1 MYENRTLV
9 RGDNLEEMRKFPDD
23 CIDLIATDPP
33 FNSKR
38 DYFVPYRD
46 EHGQEPDTLIRA
58 AFTDPWTWGEAA
70 EDAYQHLLVEEG
82 GQIGDTV
89 QGLRQFLN
97 ETPMMAYLVM
107 MAIRIVEMHRILKST
122 GSLYLHCDSASSHY
136 LKIVLDAIFG
146 ASNFRNEIVWKRTSV
161 YNDGFSTG
169 RVNDINLSCFRRVH
183 DIILFYSKNPQPLW
197 NPIYTEH
204 DPEYVK
210 EFYRHEDERGPYRFD
225 NLIGHGIRQGES
237 GQPWQGVDPTGVGR
251 CWSVPN
257 KDTWPEGVQPPE
269 NYENLSVQE
278 KLDALDANGLIYWP
292 PNGNIPRFKRY
303 LSMSKGRRV
312 HDVIADINP
321 LSGQS
326 KERTGYPT
334 QKPIELYKRIVA
346 ASSNEGDLVLD
357 PFCGCGTTLM
367 ASEELN
373 RHWIGIDLTYLAT
386 GTVRLQ
392 IERLF
397 PQLRNEITITG
408 TPENAEQALELART
422 NPHGFEE
429 WCATH
434 VLHFR
439 PDARRDGVGGI
450 DGTFK
455 FPLGRVQGR
464 QTYGRAV
471 AQVKGGNYTLEHI
484 RDFRTAMQGAD
495 LGVFVVTS
503 PPSQGMETEASRTGT
518 YNHPSYEFSCPK
530 LQIYQIQDYFR
541 NILPNLPLAEREVL

>member
-1 MYENRTLV
+1 MYDNRTLV
-9 RGDNLEEMRKFPDD
+9 RGDNLEEMRRFPDE

-58 AFTDPWTWGEAA
+58 FTDTWTWGEAA
-70 EDAYQHLLVEEG
+70 EEAYGELIVEVG
-82 GQIGDTV
+82 GQIGDTI

-97 ETPMMAYLVM
+97 QTPMMAYLVM
-107 MAIRIVEMHRILKST
+107 MAIRIVEMNRILKPT
-122 GSLYLHCDSASSHY
+122 GSFYLHCDSASSHY
-136 LKIVLDAIFG
+136 LKIVLDAVFG
-146 ASNFRNEIVWKRTSV
+146 ASNFRNEIVWQRTSAH
-161 YNDGFSTG
+161 NDGNRFG
-169 RVNDINLSCFRRVH
+169 RVH
-183 DIILFYSKNPQPLW
+183 DIILSYSKSSQPLW
-197 NPIYTEH
+197 NPVYTEH

-210 EFYRHEDERGPYRFD
+210 KFYRHEDERGRYQVD
-225 NLIGHGIRQGES
+225 NLTGAGTTQGES
-237 GQPWQGVDPTGVGR
+237 GQSWRGVDPTAVSR
-251 CWSVPN
+251 HWAIPHRNS
-257 KDTWPEGVQPPE
+257 WPEGVEPPE
-269 NYENLSVQE
+269 NYESLSVHE
-278 KLDALDANGLIYWP
+278 KLDVLDANGLIYWP
-292 PNGNIPRFKRY
+292 PTGRVPRFKRY
-303 LSMSKGRRV
+303 LSTSKGRRV
-312 HDVIADINP
+312 HDVITDINP

-346 ASSNEGDLVLD
+346 ASSNEGDLILD

-367 ASEELN
+367 ASEALN

-386 GTVRLQ
+386 GAVRLQ

-422 NPHGFEE
+422 NPYGFEE

-439 PDARRDGVGGI
+439 PNARRGGDGGI
-450 DGTFK
+450 DGTFR
-455 FPLGRVQGR
+455 FPIGRIQGR
-464 QTYGRAV
+464 QAYGKAV
-471 AQVKGGNYTLEHI
+471 AQVKGGNYTLGHI
-484 RDFRTAMQGAD
+484 RDFRTAMQNEEAD

-503 PPSQGMETEASRTGT
+503 PPSRGMETEASRSGT

-541 NILPNLPLAEREVL
+541 NILPKLPLAEREVL

>member
-1 MYENRTLV
+1 MYDNRTLV
-9 RGDNLEEMRKFPDD
+9 RGDNLEEMRRFPDE

-58 AFTDPWTWGEAA
+58 FTDTWTWGESA
-70 EDAYQHLLVEEG
+70 EDAYGELIVEVG
-82 GQIGDTV
+82 GQIGDTI

-97 ETPMMAYLVM
+97 QTPMMAYLVM
-107 MAIRIVEMHRILKST
+107 MAIRIVEMHRILKPT

-136 LKIVLDAIFG
+136 LKIVLDAVFG
-146 ASNFRNEIVWKRTSV
+146 ASNFRNEIVWQRTSAH
-161 YNDGFSTG
+161 NDGNRFG
-169 RVNDINLSCFRRVH
+169 RVH
-183 DIILFYSKNPQPLW
+183 DIILSYSKSSQPLW
-197 NPIYTEH
+197 NPVYTEH

-210 EFYRHEDERGPYRFD
+210 KFYRHEDERGRYQVD
-225 NLIGHGIRQGES
+225 NLTGAGTTQGES
-237 GQPWQGVDPTGVGR
+237 GQSWRGVDPTAVSR
-251 CWSVPN
+251 HWAIPHRNS
-257 KDTWPEGVQPPE
+257 WPEGVEPPE
-269 NYENLSVQE
+269 NYESLSVHE
-278 KLDALDANGLIYWP
+278 KLDVLDANGLIYWP
-292 PNGNIPRFKRY
+292 PTGRVPRFKRY
-303 LSMSKGRRV
+303 LSTSKGRRV
-312 HDVIADINP
+312 HDVITDINP

-367 ASEELN
+367 ASETLG
-373 RHWIGIDLTYLAT
+373 RQWIGIDLTYLAT
-386 GTVRLQ
+386 GAVRLQ

-408 TPENAEQALELART
+408 TPENVEQALELART

-439 PDARRDGVGGI
+439 PNARRGGDGGI
-450 DGTFK
+450 DGTFR
-455 FPLGRVQGR
+455 FPIGRIQGR
-464 QTYGRAV
+464 QAYGKAV
-471 AQVKGGNYTLEHI
+471 AQVKGGNYTLGYI
-484 RDFRTAMQGAD
+484 RDFRTAMQNEEAD

-503 PPSQGMETEASRTGT
+503 PPSRGMETEASRTGT
-518 YNHPSYEFSCPK
+518 YNHPSYEFSVPK

-541 NILPNLPLAEREVL
+541 NVLPKLPLAEREVL

>member
-1 MYENRTLV
+1 MYDNRTLV

-33 FNSKR
+33 FNSQR
-38 DYFVPYRD
+38 NYFVPYRD

-58 AFTDPWTWGEAA
+58 FTDTWTWGETA
-70 EDAYQHLLVEEG
+70 EDAYGALIVEVG
-82 GQIGDTV
+82 GQIGDTI
-89 QGLRQFLN
+89 QGMRQFLN

-107 MAIRIVEMHRILKST
+107 MAIRIVEMQRILKPT

-136 LKIVLDAIFG
+136 LKIVLDAVFG
-146 ASNFRNEIVWKRTSV
+146 ANKFRNEIVWQRTSAH
-161 YNDGFSTG
+161 NDGNRFG
-169 RVNDINLSCFRRVH
+169 RVH
-183 DIILFYSKNPQPLW
+183 DIILFYSKSSQPLW
-197 NPIYTEH
+197 NPVYTEH

-210 EFYRHEDERGPYRFD
+210 KSYRHEDERGRYR
-225 NLIGHGIRQGES
+225 IGDLTGPGMRQGES
-237 GQPWQGVDPTGVGR
+237 GQPWRGVDPTDVGR
-251 CWSVPN
+251 CWSVPH
-257 KDTWPEGVQPPE
+257 KDAWPEEVQPPE

-292 PNGNIPRFKRY
+292 PTGRVPGFKRY
-303 LSMSKGRRV
+303 LSTSKGRRV
-312 HDVIADINP
+312 HDVITDINP

-346 ASSNEGDLVLD
+346 ASSNEGALVLD

-367 ASEELN
+367 AAESLN

-386 GTVRLQ
+386 GAVRQQ

-397 PQLRNEITITG
+397 PQLRNSVTIAG
-408 TPENAEQALELART
+408 TPENAEQALELAHT

-429 WCATH
+429 WCVTH

-439 PDARRDGVGGI
+439 PNARRGGDGGI
-450 DGTFK
+450 DGTFR
-455 FPLGRVQGR
+455 FPIGRVQGR
-464 QTYGRAV
+464 QAYGKAV
-471 AQVKGGNYTLEHI
+471 AQVKGGNYTLGHI
-484 RDFRTAMQGAD
+484 RDFRTAMQNVEAD

-503 PPSQGMETEASRTGT
+503 PPTQGMLTEARRSGT
-518 YNHPSYEFSCPK
+518 YKHPSYDLSVPV
-530 LQIYQIQDYFR
+530 LQIYEIQEYFR
-541 NILPNLPLAEREVL
+541 DIPPRLPFGERAVL